1 MAEGTL
7 DYNLRSTQGFVEIL
21 SSSNEWQTIDDLM
34 AICDEAGYWE
44 SDFESRALTNAKKM
58 RIRKIISEV
67 KDKDGFP
74 LFPSVTIL
82 DDDGKKKRVYK
93 QETLFDVE
101 DYKAVV
107 NYHASLSNHHRDMA
121 EGYVKRCEKK
131 HKVQLSLCDL
141 DENVD
146 EPLDD
151 EWTYMSSSSRGKLR

>member
-1 MAEGTL
+1 MAEVTL
-7 DYNLRSTQGFVEIL
+7 VYNLRSTQGFVEIL

-58 RIRKIISEV
+58 RIRKIISKV

-82 DDDGKKKRVYK
+82 DDGKKKRVYK

-131 HKVQLSLCDL
+131 HQVQLSLWDL

-151 EWTYMSSSSRGKLR
+151 EWTDTTSSYPGKPR

>member
-1 MAEGTL
+1 
-7 DYNLRSTQGFVEIL
+7 
-21 SSSNEWQTIDDLM
+21 M

-58 RIRKIISEV
+58 RIRKIISKV

-82 DDDGKKKRVYK
+82 DDGKKKRVYK

-107 NYHASLSNHHRDMA
+107 NYHARLSNHHRDMA

-131 HKVQLSLCDL
+131 HQVQLSLWDL

-151 EWTYMSSSSRGKLR
+151 EWTDTTSSSSGKPR